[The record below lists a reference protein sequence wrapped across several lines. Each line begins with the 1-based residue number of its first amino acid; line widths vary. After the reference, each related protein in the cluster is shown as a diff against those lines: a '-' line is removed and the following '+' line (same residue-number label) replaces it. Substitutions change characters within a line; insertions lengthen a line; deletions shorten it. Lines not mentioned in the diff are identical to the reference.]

1 MIPLSTDEA
10 SFEDLLQRARAGEH
24 AAMDALF
31 RRSWKALERH
41 AAKSPALGLQGAT
54 RPSDIFQ
61 QSALRAFQKLSSFRG
76 QTEGEWNAWLK
87 QVVFTQSL
95 DVLRAEAREAK
106 HVPGGRAPDGEEV
119 EAIPSEERTPSQ
131 FTARRE
137 EWRRLLSMLDHLTSD
152 QRVAFS
158 LCWLQELTVEEAAR
172 RMKKSHAAVSS
183 LLQRGMS
190 TLRRQMQEEEGGSP
204 LQDESEVSVA
214 LDAYFRRR
222 DAGAPLALEAF
233 IAEYPSCAGPLR
245 EVLDFVTRLRPYA
258 PAISP

>member
-24 AAMDALF
+24 AAMDTLF

-61 QSALRAFQKLSSFRG
+61 LSALRAFEKLSTFRG

-95 DVLRAEAREAK
+95 DVVRAEAREAK
-106 HVPGGRAPDGEEV
+106 HVPGGRASGAEEV
-119 EAIPSEERTPSQ
+119 EAIPSDERTPSQ

-137 EWRRLLSMLDHLTSD
+137 EWRRLLSMLTHLPPE
-152 QRVAFS
+152 QREAFS
-158 LCWLQELTVEEAAR
+158 LCWLKELTVEEAAQ

-190 TLRRQMQEEEGGSP
+190 TLRRQMREGGSP
-204 LQDESEVSVA
+204 LQDEAEVSAA
-214 LDAYFRRR
+214 LEAYFRRR
-222 DAGAPLALEAF
+222 NAGASLDPEVF

-245 EVLDFVTRLRPYA
+245 EVLDFVTRLRA
-258 PAISP
+258 LTPASSP

>member
-1 MIPLSTDEA
+1 MIPLSTEDEA
-10 SFEDLLQRARAGEH
+10 LFEDLLQRARAGEH

-31 RRSWKALERH
+31 RRSWRALERH

-61 QSALRAFQKLSSFRG
+61 QSALRAFEKLSSFRG
-76 QTEGEWNAWLK
+76 QTEGEWFAWLK
-87 QVVFTQSL
+87 KVVFTQSQ
-95 DVLRAEAREAK
+95 DVLRAEARDAQ

-137 EWRRLLSMLDHLTSD
+137 EWRRLLSMFRHLPAE
-152 QRVAFS
+152 QGEAFV
-158 LCWLQELTVEEAAR
+158 LCWLHELTVEEASR

-183 LLQRGMS
+183 LLQRGMA
-190 TLRRQMQEEEGGSP
+190 TLRRQMREDAGP
-204 LQDESEVSVA
+204 LQDESEVSAA
-214 LDAYFRRR
+214 LEAYFRRR
-222 DAGAPLALEAF
+222 DAGAPLDLEAF
-233 IAEYPSCAGPLR
+233 IAEHPSCAGQLR
-245 EVLDFVTRLRPYA
+245 EVLDFVTRLRPYT

>member
-1 MIPLSTDEA
+1 MIPLTTDEA

-31 RRSWKALERH
+31 RRSWKSLERH

-61 QSALRAFQKLSSFRG
+61 LSALRAFEKLSSFRG

-95 DVLRAEAREAK
+95 DVVRAEAREAK
-106 HVPGGRAPDGEEV
+106 HVPGGRASGAEEV
-119 EAIPSEERTPSQ
+119 EAIPSNERTPSQ

-137 EWRRLLSMLDHLTSD
+137 EWRRLLSMLAHLPPE
-152 QRVAFS
+152 QRQAFS
-158 LCWLQELTVEEAAR
+158 LCWLKELTVEEAAQ

-183 LLQRGMS
+183 LLLRGMS
-190 TLRRQMQEEEGGSP
+190 TLRRQMREDGRP
-204 LQDESEVSVA
+204 LQDESEVSAA

-222 DAGAPLALEAF
+222 DAGALLDQEAF

-245 EVLDFVTRLRPYA
+245 EVLDFVMRLRA
-258 PAISP
+258 LTPASSP